1 MINAKSGY
9 DGSVAMRRFLVAA
22 VILGTATAAQAADM
36 PDFLRGS
43 FAAPVARTNW
53 QGYYIGGQASYGAA
67 DMDFT
72 NSGQDLLKKLLNHV
86 DIEQQFDI
94 SSWPLQQ
101 KTTTQ
106 NSGFGGFVG
115 YNAQW
120 TDVVVGVELNYVH
133 GKFFNSSKGDQ
144 IRTFSFPTD
153 YLTTAHLSSNSS
165 MNITDF
171 GSLRVRGG
179 YALGCFLPYLFGGV
193 ALGQADINRSADYS
207 LFYHYVGTQIPP
219 LPDLPTGGGTF
230 SKSALD
236 TANAHFIYGY
246 SGGLGIDMMLFANLF
261 VRAEWEYMRFTAPVD
276 TTVNTVRAG
285 IGYKF

>member
-1 MINAKSGY
+1 
-9 DGSVAMRRFLVAA
+9 MRRFLLVAA
-22 VILGTATAAQAADM
+22 IGATATAAQAADM

-43 FAAPVARTNW
+43 FTAPMAARTNW
-53 QGYYIGGQASYGAA
+53 QGAYIGGQASYGAA

-72 NSGQDLLKKLLNHV
+72 NSGQDLLKKLLNNV
-86 DIEQQFDI
+86 DLEKEFNI
-94 SSWPLQQ
+94 SSWPLQS
-101 KTTTQ
+101 KTSTQ
-106 NSGFGGFVG
+106 NSGFGGFFG

-120 TDVVVGVELNYVH
+120 TDVVVGVELNYIH
-133 GKFFNSSKGDQ
+133 GKFSNKSEGSQ
-144 IRTFSFPTD
+144 SRTFFFPTD
-153 YLTTAHLSSNSS
+153 YLSQADISSNSS
-165 MNITDF
+165 MNIRDY

-193 ALGQADINRSADYS
+193 ALGQADINRRADAVLTYN
-207 LFYHYVGTQIPP
+207 YVGSQKPP
-219 LPDLPTGGGTF
+219 KPSFGGPPAIT
-230 SKSALD
+230 LTD
-236 TANAHFIYGY
+236 EANAHFIYGY

>member
-1 MINAKSGY
+1 MIDAKSEC
-9 DGSVAMRRFLVAA
+9 DGSVAMRRFLLVAA
-22 VILGTATAAQAADM
+22 IVGTATAAQAADM

-43 FAAPVARTNW
+43 FTAPVARTNW
-53 QGYYIGGQASYGAA
+53 QGFYIGGQASYGAA

-72 NSGQDLLKKLLNHV
+72 NSGQDLLKKLLNNV
-86 DIEQQFDI
+86 DVEQQFNI

-101 KTTTQ
+101 KTNTQ
-106 NSGFGGFVG
+106 NSGFGGFFG

-133 GKFFNSSKGDQ
+133 GKFSNSSSGSQ
-144 IRTFSFPTD
+144 ARTFFFPTD
-153 YLTTAHLSSNSS
+153 YQTTAFVSSSS
-165 MNITDF
+165 AMTITDF

-193 ALGQADINRSADYS
+193 ALGQANINRRADYT
-207 LFYHYVGTQIPP
+207 LFYQYVGTQVPR
-219 LPDLPTGGGTF
+219 LPDIGPVSNSLT
-230 SKSALD
+230 D
-236 TANAHFIYGY
+236 DANAHFIYGY

>member
-1 MINAKSGY
+1 MIGAKSEC
-9 DGSVAMRRFLVAA
+9 DGSVAMRRFLLVAA
-22 VILGTATAAQAADM
+22 IVGTATATQAADM

-43 FAAPVARTNW
+43 FTAPVARTNW
-53 QGYYIGGQASYGAA
+53 QGFYIGGQASYGAA

-72 NSGQDLLKKLLNHV
+72 NSGQDLLKKLLNNV
-86 DIEQQFDI
+86 DVEQQFNI
-94 SSWPLQQ
+94 SSWPLQE
-101 KTTTQ
+101 KTNTQ
-106 NSGFGGFVG
+106 NSGFGGFFG

-120 TDVVVGVELNYVH
+120 TDVVVGVELNYIH
-133 GKFFNSSKGDQ
+133 GKFFNSSQGSQ
-144 IRTFSFPTD
+144 SRAFFFPTD
-153 YLTTAHLSSNSS
+153 YQTTADVFSSSS
-165 MNITDF
+165 MNIRDY

-193 ALGQADINRSADYS
+193 ALGQADINRYAQAELTYR
-207 LFYHYVGTQIPP
+207 YVGTQIPR
-219 LPDLPTGGGTF
+219 LPDLGGPPPM
-230 SKSALD
+230 SLSD

-276 TTVNTVRAG
+276 TTINTVRAG

>member
-1 MINAKSGY
+1 
-9 DGSVAMRRFLVAA
+9 MRRVLLVAA
-22 VILGTATAAQAADM
+22 IVGMATATQAADM

-43 FAAPVARTNW
+43 FTAPVARTNW
-53 QGYYIGGQASYGAA
+53 QGFYIGGQASYGAA

-72 NSGQDLLKKLLNHV
+72 NSGQDLLKKLLNNIDV
-86 DIEQQFDI
+86 EQQFNI

-101 KTTTQ
+101 KTNTQ
-106 NSGFGGFVG
+106 NSGFGGFFG

-120 TDVVVGVELNYVH
+120 TDVVVGVELNYIH
-133 GKFFNSSKGDQ
+133 GKFFNSSQGSQ
-144 IRTFSFPTD
+144 SRTFFFPTD
-153 YLTTAHLSSNSS
+153 YQTTADVFSSSS
-165 MNITDF
+165 MNIRDY

-179 YALGCFLPYLFGGV
+179 YAWGCFLPYLFGGV
-193 ALGQADINRSADYS
+193 ALGQADINRYAQAELTYR
-207 LFYHYVGTQIPP
+207 YVGTQIPR
-219 LPDLPTGGGTF
+219 LPDLGGPPPM
-230 SKSALD
+230 SLSD

-276 TTVNTVRAG
+276 TTINTVRAG

>member
-1 MINAKSGY
+1 MIDAKSEC
-9 DGSVAMRRFLVAA
+9 DGSVAMRRFLLVAA
-22 VILGTATAAQAADM
+22 IVGTATAAQAADM

-43 FAAPVARTNW
+43 FTAPVARTNW
-53 QGYYIGGQASYGAA
+53 QGFYIGGQVSYGAA
-67 DMDFT
+67 DMDFS
-72 NSGQDLLKKLLNHV
+72 NSGQDLLKKLLNNV
-86 DIEQQFDI
+86 DVEQQFNI
-94 SSWPLQQ
+94 SGWPLQQ
-101 KTTTQ
+101 KTNTQ
-106 NSGFGGFVG
+106 NSGFGGFFG

-133 GKFFNSSKGDQ
+133 GKFSSSSSGSQ
-144 IRTFSFPTD
+144 ARTFFFPTD
-153 YLTTAHLSSNSS
+153 YQTTAFASSSS
-165 MNITDF
+165 AMTITDF

-193 ALGQADINRSADYS
+193 ALGQANINRRADTT
-207 LFYHYVGTQIPP
+207 LFYQYVGSQIPR
-219 LPDLPTGGGTF
+219 LPDIGPVSDSLT
-230 SKSALD
+230 D
-236 TANAHFIYGY
+236 NANAHFIYGY